1 VLEKLGVMLKR
12 LILILFIIFIGCD
25 SYEER
30 FFDQGYQEDSAD
42 IEYSEIKYHKI
53 NGSKQRVK
61 KLEYDNKDILRK
73 EIFFGDKFINK
84 IRFYDENGI
93 IAKQETFDVDGND
106 RLTGERII
114 YYPNANKKEEYDF
127 SNGKKNG
134 YYTSYYNNG
143 TLQSDL
149 EYLRGKLTGSC
160 SWYYPSG
167 NLMKIQEFL
176 NREFYQIEYY
186 ENGNKRS
193 EGSFRGE
200 SFIGHWVF
208 YDQYG
213 SIIRE
218 EDY

>member
-1 VLEKLGVMLKR
+1 MLTKLT
-12 LILILFIIFIGCD
+12 LILFIIFIGCD

-30 FFDQGYQEDSAD
+30 FFEQNYEEDPTD
-42 IEYSEIKYHKI
+42 IAYSEIKYHRI
-53 NGSKQRVK
+53 NGSKKRVK
-61 KLEYDNKDILRK
+61 KLEFDNKDILRK
-73 EIFFGDKFINK
+73 EIFFGHKFINK
-84 IRFYDENGI
+84 IRFYNEDGVI
-93 IAKQETFDVDGND
+93 VKQEIFNVDSND
-106 RLTGERII
+106 RLTGQRII

-127 SNGKKNG
+127 SNGKKDG

-143 TLQSDL
+143 ALQSDL
-149 EYLRGKLTGSC
+149 EYSTGKLTGSC

-208 YDQYG
+208 YNQYG
-213 SIIRE
+213 KIIRE